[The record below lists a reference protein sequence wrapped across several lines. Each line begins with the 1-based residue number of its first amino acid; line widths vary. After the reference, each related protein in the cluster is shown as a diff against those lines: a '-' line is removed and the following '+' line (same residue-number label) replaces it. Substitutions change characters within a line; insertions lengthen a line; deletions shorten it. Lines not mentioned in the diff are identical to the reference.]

1 MGKKIFVDA
10 RGSSCPGPIV
20 ELSKAYRNASIGDI
34 IELWATDPGVKA
46 DVNAWAQKTKNK
58 IESINEDQDK
68 IVIIIDILNR

>member
-1 MGKKIFVDA
+1 MGKIFVDA

-20 ELSKAYRNASIGDI
+20 ELSKAYRNAKIGDI
-34 IELWATDPGVKA
+34 IELWATDPGVKN

-58 IESINEDQDK
+58 VESMTDQQDK